1 MTSKSPYALT
11 RSILLAMFAGG
22 TLGWLLGPQTIPLGV
37 VGKMYIQLIKVI
49 AVPLVLFTI
58 VEAVLTTNLSWET
71 ARRWFVV
78 IVVNACSALALGLVI
93 SNFFRPGVGFFVKV
107 TDATPPV
114 ASTVK
119 EFSLAA
125 FFNSFIPSSIVSPF
139 AENNILA
146 VVLVALLFGAAIR
159 AHLAK
164 PSAEIS
170 LVAAQRVIKAAAG
183 VVSVVI
189 LWLVKLVPVA
199 VFCVTARTVGE
210 YGFAPF
216 KGLAFYVALGSLG
229 LMLQVFVVYP
239 CWVVLVGKYSFAH
252 FLKVAQKPIAYAFG
266 TNSSL
271 ATLPITL
278 QALDELKVP
287 KAASRLGACIG
298 TNFNNDG
305 IILYEAMAVLFVAQA
320 LGIELS
326 LGEQIFA
333 AGMSLL
339 AAIGVAGVPEA
350 GVVSLSLVLSS
361 VGLPLD
367 ILPLLLT
374 VDWIIA
380 RVRSV
385 TNVMSDMTV
394 SIAVAGLGR
403 EGPHGHAGN

>member
-1 MTSKSPYALT
+1 
-11 RSILLAMFAGG
+11 MFAGG
-22 TLGWLLGPQTIPLGV
+22 VLGWLLGPQTIPLGL

-49 AVPLVLFTI
+49 AVPLVLFSI
-58 VEAVLTTNLSWET
+58 IEAVLSTNLSWQT

-78 IVVNACSALALGLVI
+78 IFINASCALVLGLTI
-93 SNFFRPGVGFFVKV
+93 SNFFRPGEGFSVKLTGANV
-107 TDATPPV
+107 PA
-114 ASTVK
+114 ASSVK
-119 EFSLAA
+119 EFSLAT
-125 FFNSFIPSSIVSPF
+125 FFNSFIPTSIVSPF
-139 AENNILA
+139 TENNILA

-159 AHLAK
+159 AHLAQ
-164 PSAEIS
+164 PTAEIP
-170 LVAAQRVIKAAAG
+170 LAAAQRLAKAGAA
-183 VVSVVI
+183 VVSTVI

-210 YGFAPF
+210 FGFTPF
-216 KGLAFYVALGSLG
+216 KALALYVALGSLG
-229 LMLQVFVVYP
+229 LMLQVLVVYP
-239 CWVVLVGKYSFAH
+239 CWIVLVGKYSFAR
-252 FLKVAQKPIAYAFG
+252 FLQVAQKPIAYAFG

-278 QALDELKVP
+278 HALDELKVP

-320 LGIELS
+320 VGIELS

-403 EGPHGHAGN
+403 EGSHGEVER